1 MFKPPHSAAALRNF
15 AKVRWHFYS
24 THSSFC
30 TRAMS
35 HLRSARS
42 CLTHVAPL
50 LVVSS
55 VLRPRGRCGGCRQR
69 NLHCVDQVR
78 AASWPPPSPATW
90 SCPPP
95 TTHPR
100 QPPAAF
106 SFLMQNFPWTGNIC
120 YDVGGLRP
128 MTLPLHYRTN
138 RFPRLI
144 LNCCFL
150 PQERSWS
157 RTSSR
162 WSCAASRCSSS
173 RCRWGSTSARA
184 ACPWWAS
191 SPPSSRGWATPPS
204 WWSSSRTSTT
214 SSWSP
219 GHSSTSSTPLL
230 TSLTFPGATA
240 AKEVRAL
247 QIASSRQL

>member
-1 MFKPPHSAAALRNF
+1 
-15 AKVRWHFYS
+15 
-24 THSSFC
+24 
-30 TRAMS
+30 MS

-100 QPPAAF
+100 LHQQLSHF
-106 SFLMQNFPWTGNIC
+106 SCKIFHELGIFVMMWAGRGQW
-120 YDVGGLRP
+120 
-128 MTLPLHYRTN
+128 HYHKLFHDYAWTN
-138 RFPRLI
+138 RFPRLTF
-144 LNCCFL
+144 NCCFL

-219 GHSSTSSTPLL
+219 GHSSTSSTPSL
-230 TSLTFPGATA
+230 TFLTFPGATA